1 MSDSLDLSSVNGLLV
16 LELVSHPK
24 AIECASMFAGFTWL
38 ISPKALFNSPIT
50 STLIGIVSAHVVKYI
65 STFVYNRLPNTFKP
79 VFVIALTG
87 SGLMSICLS
96 LCGKSIVRIPTIGL
110 PPRYQ
115 E

>member
-1 MSDSLDLSSVNGLLV
+1 MSDSLDLSSINVLLQ
-16 LELVSHPK
+16 LVSHPK

-38 ISPKALFNSPIT
+38 IPPKALFKAPIT
-50 STLIGIVSAHVVKYI
+50 SILIGIVSAHVVKYI
-65 STFVYNRLPNTFKP
+65 SAVVYNCLPNTFKP

-96 LCGKSIVRIPTIGL
+96 LCGKTIVRIPTIDL